1 MLTPPRDTA
10 FDSTI
15 NIAREGYDF
24 IWSRCRKFQSDVF
37 VTRVMGKRTICIHG
51 ADAAEL
57 FYDESKFARSGAL
70 PRRVVT
76 SLFGKRA
83 IHTLDDASHKA
94 RKAAFLGLMT
104 NTNLERLMDET
115 AKAWRRGIQR
125 WSKMGNVVLL
135 DEVQCVLA
143 DAICAWAGVPVKRSE
158 LRKRAHDLASMVDG
172 FGGIGPRL
180 WKAKLARMR
189 SERWVAGIIDRVR
202 RGELQAA
209 PDSALFVM
217 SQHRDLDGELLDL
230 KTAAVELI
238 NVLRPTVAVA
248 WYVAFA
254 ALSLHQHPESR
265 EKLAREPVGDGAGAF
280 ADLFMQ
286 EVRRFYP
293 FTPYLGAR
301 VRTGFTWQGYRFE
314 PGTLVLLDVYGT
326 DHDPRLWNAPEEFR
340 PQRFEHWSGGSFDF
354 IPQGGGEHAR
364 THRCPG
370 EWITMHNIALAL
382 HFLTRC
388 CTYEVV
394 PGQDLSIDLTRMP
407 TQPASGFVVRN
418 VQASE
423 ALNSPAPR
431 LPSRSAVRGTETTHV
446 RAVSETAQPS

>member
-1 MLTPPRDTA
+1 MPIPPRDTA
-10 FDSTI
+10 IDSTI
-15 NIAREGYDF
+15 NLARDGYDF
-24 IWSRCRKFQSDVF
+24 IWSRCRKFQSDLF
-37 VTRVMGKRTICIHG
+37 LTRIMGKRTVCIHG
-51 ADAAEL
+51 AEAAEL

-83 IHTLDDASHKA
+83 VHTLDDASHKA
-94 RKAAFLGLMT
+94 RKAAFMGLMT
-104 NTNLERLMDET
+104 DSNLERLMDET
-115 AKAWRRGIQR
+115 AKAWRRGIRR
-125 WSKMGNVVLL
+125 WSNAGKVVLL
-135 DEVQCVLA
+135 DEAQCVLA
-143 DAICAWAGVPVKRSE
+143 EAICAWAGVPLKQSE
-158 LRKRAHDLASMVDG
+158 LRKRARDLARMVDG

-189 SERWVAGIIDRVR
+189 SERWVSDIIERVR

-209 PDSALFVM
+209 PDTALYVM
-217 SQHRDLDGELLDL
+217 AYHRDLDGELLDL
-230 KTAAVELI
+230 KTAAVELL
-238 NVLRPTVAVA
+238 NVLRPTVAIA

-254 ALSLHQHPESR
+254 AHALHQQPQSR
-265 EKLAREPVGDGAGAF
+265 ERLASEPVGEGAGAF

-301 VRTGFTWQGYRFE
+301 VRTRFTWQQYTFE

-326 DHDPRLWNAPEEFR
+326 DHDPRLWDAPQEFR
-340 PQRFEHWSGGSFDF
+340 PERFEQWSGGSFDF
-354 IPQGGGEHAR
+354 IPQGGGDHAR

-370 EWITMHNIALAL
+370 EWITMHNVALAL

-394 PGQDLSIDLTRMP
+394 PQQDLSIDLTRMP
-407 TQPASGFVVRN
+407 TQPASGFIVRN
-418 VQASE
+418 VRATE
-423 ALNSPAPR
+423 ALDRPAPR
-431 LPSRSAVRGTETTHV
+431 LPSRSAVRGTDVT
-446 RAVSETAQPS
+446 RANARAEATQVS